1 MRIEGEG
8 RGTELTVDSGVASL
22 ESGPPPIPLGD
33 PPRSP
38 VPGGR
43 GAQGTPTPSRAGS
56 RVLTPEAQPN
66 SGLLGDGA
74 DRIGWRGHRG
84 HLAIG
89 RGAGEGR
96 RERSDRSPASA
107 PRSREEDRRD
117 AAPSTRKRTP
127 STRPLTRLTRLGSTM
142 TSPARQNRLHGT
154 CGLVKSPDSSPAIHR
169 GHAGRGAA
177 PLPGE
182 PVESGAPYCRR
193 AGLQSGNSPRA
204 CGPWCLSGERRSIL
218 PARRTPVLQTGNV
231 WSAGLQTGTGDRT
244 KLGTCAALESG
255 APYCRRAGLQ
265 FSRPATYGAPVSR
278 PARATGPGSVPVPL
292 WTQVSH
298 FVTLWCR
305 NSMTG
310 GPLESRRFPTGALQ
324 GSPPR
329 RDPIPPSTALPTGLY
344 SPSPV
349 QLRQI
354 RIVPHRR
361 PRVKE

>member
-154 CGLVKSPDSSPAIHR
+154 CGLVKSPDSSPAICSR
-169 GHAGRGAA
+169 RVCRLAE
-177 PLPGE
+177 LPGPHRE
-182 PVESGAPYCRR
+182 
-193 AGLQSGNSPRA
+193 N
-204 CGPWCLSGERRSIL
+204 W
-218 PARRTPVLQTGNV
+218 RRTPVLQSGHLPPARPQRRRPGWGGCSELPD
-231 WSAGLQTGTGDRT
+231 WSPARRHRRHETRGRRAGTGSYLDSSFVPDC
-244 KLGTCAALESG
+244 LGSSTSASSPASPPGVSSVRVGRQPDICGVSGLESG
-255 APYCRRAGLQ
+255 AP
-265 FSRPATYGAPVSR
+265 AT
-278 PARATGPGSVPVPL
+278 
-292 WTQVSH
+292 
-298 FVTLWCR
+298 
-305 NSMTG
+305 
-310 GPLESRRFPTGALQ
+310 
-324 GSPPR
+324 SPPNR
-329 RDPIPPSTALPTGLY
+329 ITPY
-344 SPSPV
+344 S
-349 QLRQI
+349 RI
-354 RIVPHRR
+354 R
-361 PRVKE
+361 